1 MTAKNSIAL
10 KDALAAARRCTLCES
25 DLPLGANPVLRATD
39 TAKLL
44 IIGQAPGTRVHASGV
59 PWDDPSGERLR
70 AWLGISD
77 AQFYDEQQ
85 VAIVPMG
92 FCYPGRGKSG
102 DLPPDPRCAP
112 RWHQEILGALGQ
124 VKMTLLVGQ
133 YAQRYYLPETR
144 SQTLTARVREWS
156 QYSPQIWPLPHPSP
170 RNNIWLAR
178 NTWFEEELL
187 PQLQDRVRDVLA

>member
-1 MTAKNSIAL
+1 
-10 KDALAAARRCTLCES
+10 
-25 DLPLGANPVLRATD
+25 
-39 TAKLL
+39 
-44 IIGQAPGTRVHASGV
+44 
-59 PWDDPSGERLR
+59 
-70 AWLGISD
+70 
-77 AQFYDEQQ
+77 
-85 VAIVPMG
+85 
-92 FCYPGRGKSG
+92 
-102 DLPPDPRCAP
+102 
-112 RWHQEILGALGQ
+112 
-124 VKMTLLVGQ
+124 MTLLVGQ